1 MKRFLR
7 CVCLVLAMTLC
18 LSVPAF
24 AAAAPEAGTYSSAY
38 FAVTDQYLWRV
49 SDTEVQ
55 VWFEVIAMRGMEQ
68 LGTSLIK
75 VQRST
80 DQSNWE
86 TMQVYTPEDYPQ
98 MLCPNTGA
106 HSECVSY
113 TYTSGYYYRAFV
125 TFYATRN
132 GGIGKFSMYTPI
144 MWL

>member
-1 MKRFLR
+1 MKRFLKGI
-7 CVCLVLAMTLC
+7 CLMLAMSLL

-24 AAAAPEAGTYSSAY
+24 AAPQQEAGTYSSSY
-38 FAVTDQYLWRV
+38 FSMTDQYLWRV

-55 VWFEVIAMRGMEQ
+55 VWFEVVAVRGMDQ

-80 DQSNWE
+80 DRTNWE
-86 TMQVYTPEDYPQ
+86 TMQTYTPEDYPQ
-98 MLCPNTGA
+98 MLCPNTGMHA
-106 HSECVSY
+106 DCVTY

-125 TFYATRN
+125 TFYASRDN
-132 GGIGKFSMYTPI
+132 GIGKFSMYTPV